1 LSRRRISTTE
11 RLAIFKRHRGI
22 CHLCHGKIAIA
33 ELWDLSHGIPLELG
47 GEDGGDNLQP
57 AHRSC
62 HRDQTAKVDLPTIAR
77 AKRRE
82 ARHRGARPA
91 PKRPIRSAGF
101 PASAKRKANPTPEL
115 PRRRLFVEVEGR

>member
-33 ELWDLSHGIPLELG
+33 ELWDISHDIPLEMG
-47 GEDGGDNLQP
+47 GEDGGDNLRP

-62 HRDQTAKVDLPTIAR
+62 HRDHTAKVDLPTIAR

-82 ARHRGARPA
+82 ASHLGARPA
-91 PKRPIRSAGF
+91 PKRPIRSAPF
-101 PASAKRKANPTPEL
+101 SASTKRKANPMSQL
-115 PRRRLFVEVEGR
+115 ARRRLFVEAEG